1 MIAFQDENLNSKVVQ
16 GAVTPTFESDI
27 VIGID
32 MAHGNNISVDQI
44 TNLTAILN
52 STFSSTQVVFL
63 NENLNTEELTSIN
76 VLMVLAPTVTYSET
90 EIEDI
95 EGYIKK
101 GNSLIIATHYMNQT
115 DEYSNDIVD
124 VFGLSF
130 NLSSS
135 IIPDDARNSLDQY
148 QHIAR
153 DFTTPITPITEN
165 ISQIIV
171 PNGLGISFNSSKLE
185 TYDSPAITNYNP
197 ILLMNKTTSPSG
209 NNTIASSLEFENGA
223 RIIALG
229 SANMFNNSY
238 IEPLDNSTSIFMDNT
253 DFLINSIKWLGRN
266 TGIMSFFDPWTD
278 REGASIKL
286 GEIIS
291 GNVTLVDS
299 KNMSLSQGHISIAL
313 ERTGTI
319 LRSRIMNVDS
329 LNSSRFFG
337 DIETEGLSSG
347 YCDVVFMANRI
358 GYLPIQV
365 TAGRIFLER
374 PFPSPI
380 LPNLAIWGLFVTIVV
395 IFVSSAFLI
404 RLNFKNE

>member
-1 MIAFQDENLNSKVVQ
+1 
-16 GAVTPTFESDI
+16 
-27 VIGID
+27 
-32 MAHGNNISVDQI
+32 
-44 TNLTAILN
+44 
-52 STFSSTQVVFL
+52 
-63 NENLNTEELTSIN
+63 
-76 VLMVLAPTVTYSET
+76 
-90 EIEDI
+90 
-95 EGYIKK
+95 
-101 GNSLIIATHYMNQT
+101 
-115 DEYSNDIVD
+115 
-124 VFGLSF
+124 
-130 NLSSS
+130 
-135 IIPDDARNSLDQY
+135 
-148 QHIAR
+148 
-153 DFTTPITPITEN
+153 
-165 ISQIIV
+165 
-171 PNGLGISFNSSKLE
+171 
-185 TYDSPAITNYNP
+185 
-197 ILLMNKTTSPSG
+197 
-209 NNTIASSLEFENGA
+209 
-223 RIIALG
+223 
-229 SANMFNNSY
+229 
-238 IEPLDNSTSIFMDNT
+238 MDNT

-329 LNSSRFFG
+329 TNSSRFFG

-347 YCDVVFMANRI
+347 YCDVVFMANRV